1 MKKSTVTVTFD
12 DEQLQALKMYLSE
25 KKLTVETEL
34 EEMLQ
39 ALYLKSVPL
48 TVRDFI
54 TKKAKNEMEKE
65 NKAIRRMK
73 SNPVTKVNIEQSNE

>member
-25 KKLTVETEL
+25 KNLTVETEL

-54 TKKAKNEMEKE
+54 TKKAKNENE
-65 NKAIRRMK
+65 NKATRRMK

>member
-25 KKLTVETEL
+25 KNLTVETEL

-54 TKKAKNEMEKE
+54 AKKVKQEKE
-65 NKAIRRMK
+65 NKTTRRMK
-73 SNPVTKVNIEQSNE
+73 VNPVSKVNIEPTNE